1 MTGILYTLMLT
12 AIVYFIRLSG
22 ISAQITP
29 CPDEMI
35 TIVDGVSGN
44 RTCMDC
50 SFFSCPPGQGLT
62 VKCGDVITPQTS
74 ISCKPCVLGET
85 YSNLTEPGS
94 CRDCMN
100 CGKYRETKEACT
112 LTSKAVC
119 GKCVTG
125 AYPEGLLGICVPCS
139 HCCND
144 KDDVIIP
151 GCQAPGVPE
160 NKRCT
165 FTRSEKCSSNITREV
180 SPSTTPPTT
189 LAKAMK
195 SPTRPSSV
203 SHPPGGNKT
212 EEGTGQ
218 GDVQEKQTQ
227 LETEGV
233 ESDRKKDSREKWIIG
248 GCVSVAFLAAVVA
261 IVILV
266 RRLKQSRRK
275 DQGDLIQNT
284 PPEEDKNLIENTTP
298 EKDLDLVE
306 TTTPKEDIGNE
317 TDDIHLRSSQKP
329 PVKCIEVSPL
339 PYPVEES
346 KSGNIASEKGMK
358 STSCSKEH
366 SPAKQGEAALQKK
379 TEINI
384 KILTQ

>member
-1 MTGILYTLMLT
+1 MITTGIFHGLMLAAT
-12 AIVYFIRLSG
+12 IFSSRFLG
-22 ISAQITP
+22 ISAQITH
-29 CPDEMI
+29 CPGDMI
-35 TIVDGVSGN
+35 TIEDEVSGN

-50 SFFSCPPGQGLT
+50 SLFSCPPGQGLT
-62 VKCGDVITPQTS
+62 VKCGDVITPQTP
-74 ISCKPCVLGET
+74 ISCESCVLGET
-85 YSNLTEPGS
+85 YSDANEPGS

-100 CGKYRETKEACT
+100 CGKYRETKKACT

-151 GCQAPGVPE
+151 GCQVLGVPE

-165 FTRSEKCSSNITREV
+165 FARSEKCSSNIT
-180 SPSTTPPTT
+180 TPTTT
-189 LAKAMK
+189 LAKAPK
-195 SPTRPSSV
+195 SPTRSSSV
-203 SHPPGGNKT
+203 SHPPSGKKT
-212 EEGTGQ
+212 AEGTGQ
-218 GDVQEKQTQ
+218 GDVQDEQTQ

-248 GCVSVAFLAAVVA
+248 GCVSAFLVAVVA

-266 RRLKQSRRK
+266 RCLKQSRRK
-275 DQGDLIQNT
+275 NQGDLIRNT
-284 PPEEDKNLIENTTP
+284 PPEEDKDLIENTTP

-306 TTTPKEDIGNE
+306 TTTPEEDIGNE
-317 TDDIHLRSSQKP
+317 TDDIHHRSSQKP
-329 PVKCIEVSPL
+329 PVKCTEDSPL

-366 SPAKQGEAALQKK
+366 SLAKQGDAALQKK

-384 KILTQ
+384 IVI

>member
-1 MTGILYTLMLT
+1 MTITGIFHGLMLAAT
-12 AIVYFIRLSG
+12 IFSSRFLG

-29 CPDEMI
+29 CPGDMI
-35 TIVDGVSGN
+35 TIVDEVSGN
-44 RTCMDC
+44 RTCMHC
-50 SFFSCPPGQGLT
+50 SLFSCPPGQGLT
-62 VKCGDVITPQTS
+62 VKCGDVITPQTP
-74 ISCKPCVLGET
+74 ISCESCVLGET
-85 YSNLTEPGS
+85 YSDANEPGS

-100 CGKYRETKEACT
+100 CGKYRETKKACT

-151 GCQAPGVPE
+151 GCQVLGVPE

-165 FTRSEKCSSNITREV
+165 FARSEKCTRNIT
-180 SPSTTPPTT
+180 TPTTT
-189 LAKAMK
+189 LAEAPK
-195 SPTRPSSV
+195 SPTRSSSV
-203 SHPPGGNKT
+203 SHPPSGKKT
-212 EEGTGQ
+212 AEETGQ
-218 GDVQEKQTQ
+218 GDVQEEQTQ

-248 GCVSVAFLAAVVA
+248 GCVSAFLAAVVVA

-275 DQGDLIQNT
+275 NQGDLIRNT
-284 PPEEDKNLIENTTP
+284 PPEEDKDLIENTTP

-306 TTTPKEDIGNE
+306 TTTPEKDIGNE
-317 TDDIHLRSSQKP
+317 TDDIHHRSSQKP
-329 PVKCIEVSPL
+329 PVKCTEDSPL

-366 SPAKQGEAALQKK
+366 SLVKRGEAALKKK

-384 KILTQ
+384 NILT